1 MVPQGGGE
9 GEGGV
14 TTLGGEGEGGLPLH
28 LPAAEEVGHC
38 APHQVAG
45 GSHYT
50 CLDILA
56 WYFCLKQALVFSNR
70 LRGVDVARICQKF
83 MYMYMY
89 FLSRL
94 RNMLRMLR
102 MLRNMCF

>member
-14 TTLGGEGEGGLPLH
+14 TILGGEGEGGLPLH

-45 GSHYT
+45 SSHYT

-70 LRGVDVARICQKF
+70 LRGVDVARIC
-83 MYMYMY
+83 
-89 FLSRL
+89 R
-94 RNMLRMLR
+94 
-102 MLRNMCF
+102 

>member
-70 LRGVDVARICQKF
+70 LRGVDVATQLPAVQLQICSGITIKATHH
-83 MYMYMY
+83 
-89 FLSRL
+89 
-94 RNMLRMLR
+94 
-102 MLRNMCF
+102 

>member
-70 LRGVDVARICQKF
+70 LRGVDVARICRF
-83 MYMYMY
+83 VD
-89 FLSRL
+89 L
-94 RNMLRMLR
+94 
-102 MLRNMCF
+102 